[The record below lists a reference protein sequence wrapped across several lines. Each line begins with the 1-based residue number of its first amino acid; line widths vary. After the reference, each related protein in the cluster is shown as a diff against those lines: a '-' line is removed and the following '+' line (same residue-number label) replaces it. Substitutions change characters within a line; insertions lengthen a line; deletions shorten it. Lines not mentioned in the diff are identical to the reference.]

1 MPFMD
6 ESMIDLFGE
15 DAVQDNIVN
24 ALVAAPETGALIDRI
39 DLAHASGCSQHIA
52 WSRTGC
58 VAHLVEDGHKIEF
71 SILARDPTTAVWSF
85 SASPPQT
92 LTAPED
98 VVFVHI
104 EWSIS
109 GLDLLAFDAFGRPYW
124 YTSAYAIGRLQ
135 QSPMNVS
142 ARAGDNYAVVGT
154 HWLPIH
160 PIQHKVQSMMPAT
173 RNGNEWFCKLRVNDA
188 QYMHNPVESKF
199 AFFTISRSGMV
210 RLFYQNDKE
219 PWSESKFNLGEPTD
233 SGYLLSH
240 AAFAN
245 GPDFVYLATY
255 DLSRRLRLYKVSVD
269 WNSDFTPDNRPMAIR
284 NAQINVEYLDVDN
297 HCSPRPATD
306 TNSLVAP
313 QSIVRAQLSSL
324 SFIPVPPSD
333 TNLQSTDY
341 QILGMY
347 TYVDSQ
353 SIGQQ
358 LSASCS
364 VIARW
369 DIDEKQHVL
378 HDSFVGPEF
387 KQPKSTTSDTTTGLT
402 RLDDVVLPRIVL
414 STMITNF
421 ETTMVITCSD
431 GTIEFRDR
439 ETFDLILPD
448 GSDSHVSGL
457 PQAGFTYLSSDR
469 CADIALSYSG
479 CMAALVR
486 TDGTVELQK
495 MEYLQGWTDPDLES
509 YQTQAALICIAREF
523 AAMTASNNVAD
534 EILALVPP
542 TLSQRGRRFLI
553 DHMYRML
560 SKTADISSEEAQRQ
574 AQRVM
579 RDNVLHRIMG
589 GQLIL
594 SYADTQP
601 LVPDIPRKIVWII
614 QNLRTICTSVATT
627 VTTREQVRPLA
638 VATLKD
644 VITWTT
650 NLQIRILA
658 DLFALHRALPS
669 HATTIAAA
677 KATLTDI
684 PVPSPS
690 LHLLLCSPSRALL
703 RFASEIIKA
712 FFSKLPSVRPESQD
726 QASLIRELKV
736 LATTLPFRMQH
747 FETLVADADQAV
759 RKAHANAGS
768 SPQSRAG
775 AEHAMLVHG
784 ELPVVMEGAVEG
796 LLKGTVGRLMESVDV
811 GEVFFKTWGKG
822 VEYEVA
828 VAGVSGEK
836 GRYDVLRKG
845 MVEQDVG
852 VKRCRR
858 CGSCIASGAR
868 FYVPWIVMGTRF
880 CVCSGHW
887 TVLSEGTAQRG

>member
-1 MPFMD
+1 
-6 ESMIDLFGE
+6 
-15 DAVQDNIVN
+15 
-24 ALVAAPETGALIDRI
+24 
-39 DLAHASGCSQHIA
+39 
-52 WSRTGC
+52 
-58 VAHLVEDGHKIEF
+58 
-71 SILARDPTTAVWSF
+71 
-85 SASPPQT
+85 
-92 LTAPED
+92 
-98 VVFVHI
+98 
-104 EWSIS
+104 
-109 GLDLLAFDAFGRPYW
+109 
-124 YTSAYAIGRLQ
+124 
-135 QSPMNVS
+135 MNVP
-142 ARAGDNYAVVGT
+142 ARVGDNHAVVGT
-154 HWLPIH
+154 HWLPIQ
-160 PIQHKVQSMMPAT
+160 PIQHKSQSMTPAT
-173 RNGNEWFCKLRVNDA
+173 RNGNEWSCKLRVNDA
-188 QYMHNPVESKF
+188 RYMANPHEGKL
-199 AFFTISRSGMV
+199 AFFTISRSGTI
-210 RLFYQNDKE
+210 RLFYQNDRE
-219 PWSESKFNLGEPTD
+219 PWSESRFQIGEPTD

-245 GPDFVYLATY
+245 GPDFLFLATY
-255 DLSRRLRLYKVSVD
+255 DLSRRLKLYKVRVD
-269 WNSDFTPDNRPMAIR
+269 WTTDFTADNRQMTIK
-284 NAQINVEYLDVDN
+284 NAQIIVEYLDIDN
-297 HCSPRPATD
+297 HCSPQPATD

-313 QSIVRAQLSSL
+313 QSIVRAKLSSL
-324 SFIPVPPSD
+324 SFIAMPPSD
-333 TNLQSTDY
+333 PTSQPTSY
-341 QILGMY
+341 QILGVY

-353 SIGQQ
+353 PMTQQ
-358 LSASCS
+358 LSASCT
-364 VIARW
+364 VLARW
-369 DIDEKQHVL
+369 NINEKQHVL

-387 KQPKSTTSDTTTGLT
+387 KNPKSTKSDTTTGLI
-402 RLDDVVLPRIVL
+402 RLDDVILHKIVL
-414 STMITNF
+414 STMVTNF
-421 ETTMVITCSD
+421 ETTLVIAFSD

-439 ETFDLILPD
+439 ETLDIILPD
-448 GSDSHVSGL
+448 DSDSHVSGL
-457 PQAGFTYLSSDR
+457 AQTGFAYLSSKG

-495 MEYLQGWTDPDLES
+495 MEYLQGWTDYDLNS

-542 TLSQRGRRFLI
+542 RLSQRGRRFLI

-560 SKTADISSEEAQRQ
+560 GKTADIASEEAQRQ

-594 SYADTQP
+594 SYAGTQP

-627 VTTREQVRPLA
+627 VTPGNQVRAIA
-638 VATLKD
+638 VAMLKD

-658 DLFALHRALPS
+658 DLFAVHRALSS
-669 HATTIAAA
+669 HPNAIAAA
-677 KATLTDI
+677 QATLIDV

-712 FFSKLPSVRPESQD
+712 FFGKLPSVRPESQD

-747 FETLVADADQAV
+747 FESLVAEADQAV
-759 RKAHANAGS
+759 RKAHASAGS
-768 SPQSRAG
+768 SPQSRAA
-775 AEHAMLVHG
+775 AEHAILIHG
-784 ELPVVMEGAVEG
+784 EIPEVLESAVDG
-796 LLKGTVGRLMESVDV
+796 LLKGTVSRLMDSVDV
-811 GEVFFKTWGKG
+811 GEVFFKTWEKG
-822 VEYEVA
+822 VEFEIA

-845 MVEQDVG
+845 MVDKDVG

-858 CGSCIASGAR
+858 CGSCVASGAR

-887 TVLSEGTAQRG
+887 TVLTEGSSQRA